1 MKRKFLSALVMG
13 LFMLSLGGTARAANT
28 VTLGQTS
35 TLTDFNISGSSV
47 SQDPNNILPLPGQE
61 VYVSGHTAKVS
72 LIASPGQAGVA
83 NASIGTN
90 FNWDLQGHT
99 FDEVKNLATTV
110 TFDFNYTI
118 AADWTQWTGSANA
131 GVVINGFSN
140 GQYDFIGYVT
150 GVNGSRGTHVIET
163 YSTYADGRQ
172 LTVGNLTNNLYMTAF
187 SQAHSVSE
195 SWNTATNSSS
205 SQIIMNS
212 ITVNSAPAPAP
223 EPASILLF
231 GTGLFGLIGRRVMKK
246 TS

>member
-1 MKRKFLSALVMG
+1 M
-13 LFMLSLGGTARAANT
+13 
-28 VTLGQTS
+28 
-35 TLTDFNISGSSV
+35 
-47 SQDPNNILPLPGQE
+47 PGQQ
-61 VYVSGHTAKVS
+61 VANVSGNTAKVS
-72 LIASPGQAGVA
+72 LIASPGQAGQA
-83 NASIGTN
+83 TASIGTN
-90 FNWDLQGHT
+90 FNWDLQGHS

-110 TFDFNYTI
+110 TFDFSYTI
-118 AADWTQWTGSANA
+118 AANWTPYTGSANA
-131 GVVINGFSN
+131 GVSIAGFSN

-195 SWNTATNSSS
+195 SWNTVTNSSS

>member
-13 LFMLSLGGTARAANT
+13 LFMLSFGGTARAANT

-187 SQAHSVSE
+187 SQAHSVS
-195 SWNTATNSSS
+195 WFNATNSSS